1 MLKSV
6 KEKVNCCEGDVET
19 VDCTVVDQY
28 DGDTLT
34 CPWGSVVNGLGVN
47 SGESGLVQLICLKPN
62 VHYILVNCL
71 KLSVFIE
78 MLPLGSGLST
88 LNLQL
93 SIN

>member
-47 SGESGLVQLICLKPN
+47 SSELGLVQQI
-62 VHYILVNCL
+62 
-71 KLSVFIE
+71 
-78 MLPLGSGLST
+78 
-88 LNLQL
+88 
-93 SIN
+93 